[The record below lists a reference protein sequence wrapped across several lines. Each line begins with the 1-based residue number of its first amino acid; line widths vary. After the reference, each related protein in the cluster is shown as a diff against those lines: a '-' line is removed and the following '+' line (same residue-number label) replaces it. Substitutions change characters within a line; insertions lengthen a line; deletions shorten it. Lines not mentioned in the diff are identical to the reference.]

1 MVRIGPRTIAA
12 IAASGATYLVISCAS
27 AAEPKILRH
36 ASQVDPGTM
45 DPHAIASL
53 YNSRVLN
60 QIYEMLVSRDEQFK
74 IEPRLALSWTPIE
87 AKGWRF
93 KLRPG
98 VKFHDGAAFG
108 ADDVVFTVERAL
120 SPTSQLRAALPNVT
134 GARKVDDLTVELM
147 TSSFTAT
154 LPLALTNLRI
164 MSRAWAVKHH
174 VEKPQN
180 FAAKEETYAT
190 RNANGT
196 GPFMLKEWVAD
207 VKTVLAANPAY
218 WGRHG
223 NLTEARYLVVGS
235 AATRVSGLLSGEIDI
250 VIDPAFQDVE
260 KLRKDASIRIGTGVG
275 LGAQFL
281 AFDYSHDKLL
291 YGDAQGRNPFRDL
304 KVRQAL
310 RYALD
315 LPAIQ
320 AKVMRSLS
328 TVGTTIFT
336 PLIDAWEPRFERLL
350 PYDPERAKGLLKEA
364 GYPNGFS
371 VTLDCSAQTPTDAL
385 CQAIAGMLARVG
397 IRVTYQP
404 LQFNIL
410 LPKLTARDSSMWVI
424 GWTPITAEAE
434 GVLVPLAHT
443 PNGRDGEYNFGRYS
457 NAKVDTLIDRARIE
471 PLGEK
476 RTKMFTEAA
485 VLMDEDSAFIPTAY
499 RRIVWAMRKN
509 VRTPIVPND
518 NMDLRFVNLD

>member
-1 MVRIGPRTIAA
+1 MSGRGRFLLATLLAA
-12 IAASGATYLVISCAS
+12 VSLAAAGQ
-27 AAEPKILRH
+27 PKILRY

-53 YNSRVLN
+53 YNTRVLN
-60 QIYEMLVSRDEQFK
+60 QIYEVLVGRDEQFK
-74 IEPRLALSWTPIE
+74 IEPRLALSWAPLE
-87 AKGWRF
+87 DKGWRF

-98 VKFHDGAAFG
+98 VKFHDGAPFT

-120 SPTSQLRAALPNVT
+120 APTSQIRVALPNVT
-134 GARKVDDLTVELM
+134 AARKVDDLTVDLM
-147 TSSFTAT
+147 TSTSTPV

-164 MSRAWAVKHH
+164 MNKAWAVKHH

-180 FAAKEETYAT
+180 FAAKEETFAT

-196 GPFMLKEWVAD
+196 GPFVLKEWVAD
-207 VKTVLAANPAY
+207 VKTVLVANPAY

-223 NLTEARYLVVGS
+223 NVTEARFLVVGS
-235 AATRVSGLLSGEIDI
+235 AATRVSGLLSGELDF
-250 VIDPAFQDVE
+250 VVDPAFQDVE
-260 KLRKDASIRIGTGVG
+260 KLRQDPAIKIGTGMG
-275 LGAQFL
+275 TGAQFL
-281 AFDYSHDKLL
+281 AFDYSRDKLL
-291 YGDAQGRNPFRDL
+291 YGDAQGRNPFRD
-304 KVRQAL
+304 VRVRRAL
-310 RYALD
+310 RHALD
-315 LPAIQ
+315 LPALQ
-320 AKVMRSLS
+320 SKVMRNLS

-336 PLIDAWEPRFERLL
+336 PLIDAWEPRFERLAR
-350 PYDPERAKGLLKEA
+350 YDPEAAKALLKEA

-404 LQFNIL
+404 LQFNVL

-424 GWTPITAEAE
+424 GWTPLTAEAE
-434 GVLVPLAHT
+434 GVMVPLAHT
-443 PNGRDGEYNFGRYS
+443 PNGKDGEYNFGRYS
-457 NAKVDTLIDRARIE
+457 NAKVDALIDRARNE

-476 RTKMFTEAA
+476 RRQMFTEAA

-499 RRIVWAMRKN
+499 RKVVWAMRKN
-509 VRTPIVPND
+509 VRTPVMPND
-518 NMDLRFVNLD
+518 QLDLRFVNID